1 MNALHLVYSGLGGT
15 TSVVFSLIEGDKNKI
30 LNSKIVFTGPKIHK
44 DYKIKSI
51 KLGVQFSYV
60 KTIKYCYPIFFFF
73 ILKKIIESKPKII
86 FLHNYLIFECLFYK
100 FFFSNTKIIYINH
113 TPINQFT
120 WRDKLI
126 ISLAAFINKIVTLN
140 RNTYFFLKKKIKFK
154 SSKIFLIP
162 NGINTSFYSKK
173 NFTTRNYFKIG
184 MACRINKKKR
194 YDLIIQSLLL
204 RNIKKLNIRFSLAG
218 SGEDFFNIKNKVN
231 ELKLNNKIKLEG
243 YLNEIKL
250 KKWFESL
257 DLYIQASSGEEMSTS
272 LLQAMSMKVP
282 VLGSDVVG
290 INNFLCKYKYLGLLF
305 KNNVT
310 DLSKKIKYFY
320 FLDKKIQNKYAIKQ
334 RQYILENHN
343 CEVMF
348 KNYLSLISK

>member
-1 MNALHLVYSGLGGT
+1 
-15 TSVVFSLIEGDKNKI
+15 
-30 LNSKIVFTGPKIHK
+30 
-44 DYKIKSI
+44 
-51 KLGVQFSYV
+51 
-60 KTIKYCYPIFFFF
+60 
-73 ILKKIIESKPKII
+73 
-86 FLHNYLIFECLFYK
+86 
-100 FFFSNTKIIYINH
+100 
-113 TPINQFT
+113 
-120 WRDKLI
+120 
-126 ISLAAFINKIVTLN
+126 
-140 RNTYFFLKKKIKFK
+140 
-154 SSKIFLIP
+154 
-162 NGINTSFYSKK
+162 
-173 NFTTRNYFKIG
+173 
-184 MACRINKKKR
+184 
-194 YDLIIQSLLL
+194 
-204 RNIKKLNIRFSLAG
+204 LNIRFSLAG
-218 SGEDFFNIKNKVN
+218 SGEDFFNIKNKVI

-320 FLDKKIQNKYAIKQ
+320 FLEKKIQNKYAIKQ
-334 RQYILENHN
+334 RQYILDNHN